1 MLYRHV
7 RLESLGYTLPDE
19 VMTSAQLE
27 ERLEPL
33 YRRLRLPEGRLELM
47 SGIRERRF
55 WARGTLPSEMSI
67 VSGRRAIQAAG
78 IAPGEIGALIH
89 ASVCRDHLEP
99 ATACKV
105 HHHLGLPA
113 DCFVYDVSNACLGL
127 LNGMAQIANMIELGQ
142 IRAGLVVG
150 TEGSRQLVETT
161 IEALNRDQTLTR
173 SQLKL
178 AVASL
183 TIGSA
188 SAAILLTHESLSR
201 DGGRLLNVTARAN
214 TAFHDLCQ
222 SGADEAGGTMQP
234 LMATDS
240 EKLLQEG
247 VATGHQTFAR
257 FLAEL
262 NWDPADVDKTFCHQ
276 VGVAHRKL
284 MLDTFGLSSVGDYT
298 TLEWLGNTGSAA
310 LPVTMALGAESGHV
324 APGEHV
330 ALLGIGSGINCLLA
344 GVEWG
349 GTRVEGGDGRSV
361 AAAARRRVAQP
372 QTEPAS
378 PQALP

>member
-78 IAPGEIGALIH
+78 IDPSEIGALIH

-188 SAAILLTHESLSR
+188 SAAILLTE
-201 DGGRLLNVTARAN
+201 
-214 TAFHDLCQ
+214 
-222 SGADEAGGTMQP
+222 
-234 LMATDS
+234 
-240 EKLLQEG
+240 
-247 VATGHQTFAR
+247 
-257 FLAEL
+257 
-262 NWDPADVDKTFCHQ
+262 
-276 VGVAHRKL
+276 
-284 MLDTFGLSSVGDYT
+284 
-298 TLEWLGNTGSAA
+298 
-310 LPVTMALGAESGHV
+310 
-324 APGEHV
+324 
-330 ALLGIGSGINCLLA
+330 
-344 GVEWG
+344 
-349 GTRVEGGDGRSV
+349 
-361 AAAARRRVAQP
+361 
-372 QTEPAS
+372 
-378 PQALP
+378 